1 MSVKSTACDLDC
13 QDSPVRPVRFHN
25 KGPDHLR
32 QELQLCQGPRCWQDS
47 VRATGSKPANTNSY
61 APSGYNCPTTAPIKG
76 NESSMIYH
84 PPSSPWY
91 DATTPEQCFASE
103 AGAVA
108 AGFVR
113 ASY

>member
-1 MSVKSTACDLDC
+1 LTVRTRQYVQCGSTTKARITYDRSYSSAKARVAGKTL
-13 QDSPVRPVRFHN
+13 
-25 KGPDHLR
+25 
-32 QELQLCQGPRCWQDS
+32 